1 MKFVNL
7 RLLATLAIII
17 VFTGGIYMDE
27 ELLAQQKQDKDIRV
41 IIADLP
47 FEEVWKK
54 ISINLTKFQSI
65 KLTLDKKKGL
75 IESEEIIIP
84 VSGIISINYKEEKQ
98 QFRIQVKEEKP
109 LIVTVIVTVNIWRKN
124 YRDEWIKITDTEYYQ
139 QMIYDTIMSFER
151 VTPPPPKK

>member
-1 MKFVNL
+1 
-7 RLLATLAIII
+7 
-17 VFTGGIYMDE
+17 MD

-54 ISINLTKFQSI
+54 ISINLTKFLSI

-98 QFRIQVKEEKP
+98 QFRIQVREEKP

-139 QMIYDTIMSFER
+139 QMIYDTIMGFER